1 MKADQIKL
9 NKLCWSRRFDK
20 PCFISAYAKFMVY
33 LVFID
38 NKDNGWYHCEDI
50 EFIEEKNEKN
60 Y

>member
-20 PCFISAYAKFMVY
+20 ACFVEAYADFMVY

-38 NKDNGWYHCEDI
+38 NKNNGWYHCAEI
-50 EFIEEKNEKN
+50 EFIEEKDEKN